1 MDLKSRKRLLAW
13 TVGVHDH
20 ANEETG
26 KVERYGDNP
35 DALISSSSC
44 ESCTYSHEPRQE
56 SEAVE
61 KEPVMPNPND
71 KLEDKPEPEIQ
82 PVTNLNLDP
91 ETEITQP
98 PVKEVSEIATNKNSS
113 QPDEPTRQT
122 RM

>member
-44 ESCTYSHEPRQE
+44 ESCTYSHEPQE
-56 SEAVE
+56 SEVSTLSDQVDKEPIGPVE
-61 KEPVMPNPND
+61 KEMVGTGGIESD
-71 KLEDKPEPEIQ
+71 L
-82 PVTNLNLDP
+82 T
-91 ETEITQP
+91 
-98 PVKEVSEIATNKNSS
+98 S
-113 QPDEPTRQT
+113 
-122 RM
+122 